1 MVSLEPVQA
10 PQTVSKES
18 KSFLQQQKM
27 KAQKRFPRQQ
37 RPKRRSALDMPEL
50 VDDFSAN
57 NWTSRTPLDNHL
69 AISNDGQIVSVINTH
84 MLVMSNT
91 GFWQF
96 NTTLENFYDDI
107 SSVQRIFDPRVMY
120 DPKED
125 RWVLVM
131 MNGDDCPS
139 SELLFAFSNSADPT
153 KSWNLYKFDG
163 CPFEDMTFADYPMIS
178 LVGDEL
184 FFTYNGV
191 RVNEPWQTGFEE
203 TIIIQIDKMA
213 GYAGSELT
221 KQDLVKY
228 QDGWPK
234 HPQSLPGEKCNG
246 RTS

>member
-1 MVSLEPVQA
+1 MKKLWLYLILILFPGTILTGQVTYDVNQNQPVQKSKTIDLQKLHDPFMVSLEPVQA

-18 KSFLQQQKM
+18 KNFLQQQKL
-27 KAQKRFPRQQ
+27 KAQKLFPRKQG
-37 RPKRRSALDMPEL
+37 PKVRSVLDMPEL
-50 VDDFSAN
+50 LDDFSAN

-84 MLVMSNT
+84 LLVMSNT

-131 MNGDDCPS
+131 MNGDDCPN
-139 SELLFAFSNSADPT
+139 SELLFAFSNTSDPT
-153 KSWNLYKFDG
+153 GSWNLYKFDG

-178 LVGDEL
+178 
-184 FFTYNGV
+184 FT
-191 RVNEPWQTGFEE
+191 T
-203 TIIIQIDKMA
+203 
-213 GYAGSELT
+213 
-221 KQDLVKY
+221 
-228 QDGWPK
+228 
-234 HPQSLPGEKCNG
+234 LPDPVA
-246 RTS
+246 SS